1 MTTLIRWMNQPFYGL
16 SWSIRNVFLTVLAI
30 LSLIFLFCILYFNA
44 TATPSLNSALSAGW
58 AVRADQNIYHV
69 SDDHGEVFHG
79 APLVAILLSPL
90 GQPPAQSSTEGI
102 LPRPIALFLLLLLLA
117 TALCLT
123 LHRLACYLESQQE
136 ASPTTFTWWH
146 HRLTPML
153 LCAGP
158 IYASLSQFQSDAIM
172 LFLLTGWLLA
182 AVGHRSFQSGCWL
195 AGAIAIKL
203 FPVYLLI
210 LAIYRRD
217 RLMTLGTALGLA
229 LSLILLP
236 SIFFGFQRTSRL
248 NEHYFKSIEQPL
260 QHIATSSTNASLS
273 AGLLRTLGNSG
284 SPHYFSFSHLGMIG
298 LLTAITLLSWRT
310 VRPSSLQLFQ
320 TGCSLLI
327 ILVMAS
333 PVYELH
339 HALLF
344 LPAMMIS
351 LMNVTPWRLL
361 GLLLT
366 SSGLLLSLV
375 VNQPGTASIPLAS
388 ALLLWGMQIWSVRTL
403 HRQVQSTD
411 LPQQTIPLARAA

>member
-1 MTTLIRWMNQPFYGL
+1 MNQPFYGL
-16 SWSIRNVFLTVLAI
+16 SWSIRSVFLIVLAI
-30 LSLIFLFCILYFNA
+30 PSLILLLCILYFNA
-44 TATPSLNSALSAGW
+44 SATPSLNSALCAGW

-69 SDDHGEVFHG
+69 TDDNGDVFHG
-79 APLVAILLSPL
+79 APMVAILLAPF
-90 GQPPAQSSTEGI
+90 GQPPAQSSMEGI
-102 LPRPIALFLLLLLLA
+102 LPRPIALFLMLLVLA

-123 LHRLACYLESQQE
+123 IHLLACYLESQHG
-136 ASPTTFTWWH
+136 ASPTTFAWWH

-158 IYASLSQFQSDAIM
+158 IYASLSQFHSDAII

-210 LAIYRRD
+210 LAIFRRD
-217 RLMTLGTALGLA
+217 RLMTLGTVTGLA

-236 SIFFGFQRTSRL
+236 GIFFGFQRTSRL
-248 NEHYFKSIEQPL
+248 NEHYLKSMEQQI
-260 QHIATSSTNASLS
+260 QHISTASTNASLCV
-273 AGLLRTLGNSG
+273 GLHQMRGEIG
-284 SPHYFSFSHLGMIG
+284 STDYFSFSQIGMIS
-298 LLTAITLLSWRT
+298 LLTAITLLSLRT
-310 VRPSSLQLFQ
+310 FRPSSLELLH
-320 TGCSLLI
+320 TGSSLLI
-327 ILVMAS
+327 ILVIAS

-403 HRQVQSTD
+403 HRQVQSND